1 MIGQNM
7 NDRLSFRPA
16 MLVEHRALEE
26 LQWRASLMWEE
37 YREALLENPDAIE
50 LPAEHIG
57 STIVAERL
65 GETVGFAV
73 VLPRPDGNAELDGLF
88 VEPSA
93 WRGGIGRRL
102 VAEAQKLAS
111 ARGAKAI
118 HVIANPRAKGFYVA
132 CGFILLGKTST
143 RFGPGLRMRRAITEE

>member
-1 MIGQNM
+1 M
-7 NDRLSFRPA
+7 NDRLSFRLA

-50 LPAEHIG
+50 IPAEHIVGG

-73 VLPRPDGNAELDGLF
+73 ILTRPDGNAELDGLF

-132 CGFILLGKTST
+132 CGFAFLGKTPT
-143 RFGPGLRMRRAITEE
+143 RFGPGLRMRRAILQG

>member
-1 MIGQNM
+1 M
-7 NDRLSFRPA
+7 NDHLSFRPA
-16 MLVEHRALEE
+16 RLVELPALEE

-37 YREALLENPDAIE
+37 YREALLENSDVIE

-73 VLPRPDGNAELDGLF
+73 ILSRPDGNAELDGLF

-102 VAEAQKLAS
+102 VEEAHKRAS
-111 ARGAKAI
+111 ARGAKAL
-118 HVIANPRAKGFYVA
+118 HVIANPRARGFYAA
-132 CGFILLGKTST
+132 CGFAFLGETPT
-143 RFGPGLRMRRAITEE
+143 RFGPGLRMRREIADG

>member
-1 MIGQNM
+1 M

-50 LPAEHIG
+50 IPAEHIAGG
-57 STIVAERL
+57 STIVAEKL

-73 VLPRPDGNAELDGLF
+73 VLTRPDGNAELDGLF

-102 VAEAQKLAS
+102 VAEAQRLAS
-111 ARGAKAI
+111 KRGAKAI
-118 HVIANPRAKGFYVA
+118 YVIANPRAKGFYIA
-132 CGFILLGKTST
+132 CGFVFLGKTST
-143 RFGPGLRMRRAITEE
+143 RFGPGLRMRRAIPEG

>member
-1 MIGQNM
+1 M
-7 NDRLSFRPA
+7 NDHLSFRPA

-37 YREALLENPDAIE
+37 YREVLLENPDAIE
-50 LPAEHIG
+50 IPVEYIVGG

-73 VLPRPDGNAELDGLF
+73 ILTRPDGNAELDGLF

-102 VAEAQKLAS
+102 IAEAQNLAS
-111 ARGAKAI
+111 ARGARTI
-118 HVIANPRAKGFYVA
+118 HVVANPRAKGFYIA
-132 CGFILLGKTST
+132 CGFAFLRTTST
-143 RFGPGLRMRRAITEE
+143 RFGPGLRMRRAITPG